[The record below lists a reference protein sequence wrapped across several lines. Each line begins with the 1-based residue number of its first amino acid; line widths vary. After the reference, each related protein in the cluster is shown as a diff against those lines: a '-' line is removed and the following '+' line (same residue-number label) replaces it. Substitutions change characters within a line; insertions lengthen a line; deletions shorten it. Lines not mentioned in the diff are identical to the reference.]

1 MNYGMHMSTSGVLTS
16 MYRMDTLTNNL
27 ANVNTVGFKPDTPY
41 TRQRDAVRIEDNLP
55 HLDSN
60 PLLEQLGAG
69 VQLAPNRTD
78 FTQGSLQS
86 SGNPFDIAISGE
98 GFLAVQGETSG
109 ETAEFS
115 LTRDGRLGLDSS
127 GRLVIASS
135 GKPVLDITN
144 SPIYLNDDKE
154 VLIASDGT
162 ITQAGDEI
170 ARLMLVDVPDKTKLS
185 KVGQGLFRMNAEALA
200 NIRRGTG
207 QIKQGMVESSAV
219 DEIKALM
226 QVQAAASD
234 VRTNLAM
241 VSYHDQLMD
250 SAINRLGRV
259 S

>member
-1 MNYGMHMSTSGVLTS
+1 MNYGMHISSSGALTS

-69 VQLAPNRTD
+69 VQLAPTRTD
-78 FTQGSLQS
+78 FSQGSLRD
-86 SGNPFDIAISGE
+86 SGNVFDVAISGE
-98 GFLAVQGETSG
+98 GFLAVQGENSG

-127 GRLVIASS
+127 GKLVMTSS
-135 GKPVLDITN
+135 GKPVLDIAN
-144 SPIYLNDDKE
+144 SQIFLDDNKD
-154 VLIASDGT
+154 VLISTDGT
-162 ITQAGDEI
+162 ITQGGDVV
-170 ARLMLVDVPDKTKLS
+170 ARLKLVDVPDKSKLT
-185 KVGQGLFRMNAEALA
+185 KVGQGLFRMHADALA
-200 NIRRGTG
+200 NLRPATG
-207 QIKQGMVESSAV
+207 LLKQGMVESSAV

-241 VSYHDQLMD
+241 VGYHDQLLD
-250 SAINRLGRV
+250 QAINRLGRV